1 MMRLTTL
8 AIGIAVAALPA
19 AAQEMSAAERAHQ
32 LRQSHMTLYSAN
44 LGPLVGMAR
53 GEVEYDAETAA
64 LHASN
69 IASYASVDLSP
80 LWVEGSSS
88 EDLEDSRALPAIWD
102 NLEDVAAYQQ
112 SLLEAAQAAAD
123 AAPEGQEAF
132 VAAFREVGQT
142 CGGCHED
149 YRQSDD

>member
-1 MMRLTTL
+1 MRL
-8 AIGIAVAALPA
+8 AILVVGAAIAGVPA
-19 AAQEMSAAERAHQ
+19 VAQEMSAAERAHQ
-32 LRQSHMTLYSAN
+32 LRNSHMSLYSAN

-64 LHASN
+64 LHAGN
-69 IASYASVDLSP
+69 IAAYAAVDLTP
-80 LWVEGSSS
+80 LWIEGSSS
-88 EDLEDSRALPAIWD
+88 EELEDSRALPSIWE

-112 SLLEAAQAAAD
+112 SLEEAALAAAE

-149 YRQSDD
+149 YRQPDD